1 MIRIFVVIAF
11 FATLAQRFEAQNVP
25 PPPPPRSEIQNIP
38 PLPPTSP
45 RSEAQNLP
53 PLPPRSEGENLN
65 YNNEDYD
72 NYNNYYE
79 DYDNYDDDIPPPP
92 PPLPKSEPQNIPP
105 PPLPSRSAAQNVPT
119 LPSLIDDYPLPPIP
133 SLPPLPPVPK
143 YPPIHLP
150 YDGCPNGYPYKYNL
164 CGDTC
169 IHYDA
174 KCSCGELILFDYNS
188 IGCCPSISG
197 CITNQ
202 DGEHYIY
209 ILFDTYV

>member
-11 FATLAQRFEAQNVP
+11 FATLAQRSEAQNVP
-25 PPPPPRSEIQNIP
+25 PPPPPKSEFQNLPPPPITRSEP
-38 PLPPTSP
+38 
-45 RSEAQNLP
+45 QNLP

-72 NYNNYYE
+72 NY
-79 DYDNYDDDIPPPP
+79 DDDIPPPP
-92 PPLPKSEPQNIPP
+92 PPLPRSEPQNIPSTPSP
-105 PPLPSRSAAQNVPT
+105 P

-174 KCSCGELILFDYNS
+174 NCSCGELILFDYNS

-209 ILFDTYV
+209 LLLDTFV